1 MEPHKKCQIN
11 MIAEPKAGGIV
22 LRTPVI
28 AEHCSKI
35 GKKPDAIYNT
45 FGRAKF
51 SFIYIKYFIY

>member
-1 MEPHKKCQIN
+1 

-35 GKKPDAIYNT
+35 GKKPDVIYNT

-51 SFIYIKYFIY
+51 SFIYKIFYLLNKFNRNPM